1 VLDTHFKC
9 IRIVSRVAATAVNR
23 ADTLQ
28 RRGLYPAPPSATQI
42 LGLEA
47 AGEYMQ
53 DILAKSSPENR
64 NFEGFSF
71 MDFMCNYR

>member
-1 VLDTHFKC
+1 M
-9 IRIVSRVAATAVNR
+9 NR

-28 RRGLYPAPPSATQI
+28 RRGLYPAPPGASQI

-47 AGEYMQ
+47 AGEYNMK

-64 NFEGFSF
+64 NFFG
-71 MDFMCNYR
+71 

>member
-1 VLDTHFKC
+1 
-9 IRIVSRVAATAVNR
+9 VNR

-28 RRGLYPAPPSATQI
+28 RRGLYPAPPGASQI

-53 DILAKSSPENR
+53 DMLAKNSAENR
-64 NFEGFSF
+64 TFGGFSF
-71 MDFMCNYR
+71 LYFLCRYPWRRKMFACTAKNGLCAN